1 MRGRV
6 ITEPQ
11 QTGQDGY
18 SDTLRHGRLKVL
30 TSEADLEA
38 LSRDS
43 GIIKIRPTIGYLA
56 ETESEV
62 ESIIELAGRSG
73 RSVTPRGAGTS
84 IPSQS
89 VGSGSVL
96 LQGRSMAVLLPGGK
110 VRCEPALVKGDLNKL
125 LEPVGRWMPV
135 DPSSYLSCTVGGM
148 VANNASGVRTPRY
161 GSTIDY
167 VEGLRAVI
175 PGEGARN
182 LTAVPIE
189 QALTGDRITRTI
201 AGLLVDNWKTIIDE
215 QPRVTKNSSGY
226 RLEKVLRDG
235 VFDLPR
241 LLVGSEGTLGVLTEV
256 TFATRARAESR
267 ILLIVETGLDELDL
281 LVSAFR
287 KHGPA
292 AVELVDKSV
301 FRRMG
306 REERIA
312 KYSRTDS
319 EYLLFCEFEWAEEL
333 LQEKIEEIAGS
344 KVGGFEPL
352 VLTNPSD
359 VREAWEVRNETLTL
373 ALEIREGRRILV
385 PGVEDLVVPTERLG
399 DLVRLL
405 KDQFERRGLGYISY
419 GHAWDA
425 NLHARPLL
433 DPSLPSERRMLEEI
447 MEESF
452 EAVWKMGGSMT
463 AEHGD
468 GMLRAPYVARQ
479 YPKSYGVMKQIR
491 ETFDPKGTL
500 NPGVKI
506 I

>member
-1 MRGRV
+1 M
-6 ITEPQ
+6 
-11 QTGQDGY
+11 
-18 SDTLRHGRLKVL
+18 KVL
-30 TSEADLEA
+30 TSDADLES
-38 LSRDS
+38 LSSDS
-43 GIIKIRPTIGYLA
+43 GIIKIRPTVGYVA
-56 ETESEV
+56 DSEAEV
-62 ESIIELAGRSG
+62 ESVLELAGRSG
-73 RSVTPRGAGTS
+73 VPVTPRGAGTS

-89 VGSGSVL
+89 VGRGSVL
-96 LQGRSMAVLLPGGK
+96 LQGRSMAAMLLGGS

-125 LEPVGRWMPV
+125 LELAGRWMPV

-148 VANNASGVRTPRY
+148 VANNSAGVRTPRY

-189 QALTGDRITRTI
+189 RALTGDRVTRTV
-201 AGLLVDNWKTIIDE
+201 AGLLVENWKTIIAE

-226 RLEKVLRDG
+226 RLERALHDG
-235 VFDLPR
+235 LCDLPK
-241 LLVGSEGTLGVLTEV
+241 LLVGSEGTLGVLTEI
-256 TFATRARAESR
+256 TFATRVKAGSR
-267 ILLIVETGLDELDL
+267 ILLIVEVGLDELDA

-287 KHGPA
+287 SHDPT

-301 FRRMG
+301 FRKMG
-306 REERIA
+306 KEDRIA
-312 KYSRTDS
+312 RYSRTEG
-319 EYLLFCEFEWAEEL
+319 EYLLFCEFEGTEEL
-333 LQEKIEEIAGS
+333 LQERMEAIAGS
-344 KVGGFEPL
+344 KAGGFEPI
-352 VLTNPSD
+352 VLTSPSE

-373 ALEIREGRRILV
+373 ALEIREGKRSPV
-385 PGVEDLVVPTERLG
+385 PGVEDLVVPTEKLG
-399 DLVRLL
+399 DLVGLL

-463 AEHGD
+463 GEHGD

-491 ETFDPKGTL
+491 EVFDPKGVL

-506 I
+506 V

>member
-1 MRGRV
+1 M
-6 ITEPQ
+6 
-11 QTGQDGY
+11 
-18 SDTLRHGRLKVL
+18 KVL
-30 TSEADLEA
+30 TGEADLEA
-38 LSRDS
+38 LSIDS
-43 GIIKIRPTIGYLA
+43 GIIKIRPRAGYVA
-56 ETESEV
+56 ETEAEV
-62 ESIIELAGRSG
+62 ESVLELAGSSG
-73 RSVTPRGAGTS
+73 GSVTPRGAGTS

-89 VGSGSVL
+89 VGRGSIL
-96 LQGRSMAVLLPGGK
+96 LQGRNMAAVLPGGR

-125 LEPVGRWMPV
+125 LERAGRWMPV

-148 VANNASGVRTPRY
+148 VANNSSGVRTPTY
-161 GSTIDY
+161 GSTIEY

-175 PGEGARN
+175 PGEGARS

-189 QALTGDRITRTI
+189 QALSGDRVTRSV
-201 AGLLVDNWKTIIDE
+201 AGLLVENWKTIIGE

-226 RLEKVLRDG
+226 RLEKVLHHG
-235 VFDLPR
+235 LCDLSK
-241 LLVGSEGTLGVLTEV
+241 LLVGSEGTLGVLTEI
-256 TFATRARAESR
+256 TFATRVRARSR
-267 ILLIVETGLDELDL
+267 ILLIVEVGLDELDA
-281 LVSAFR
+281 LVSSFR
-287 KHGPA
+287 RHGPT

-312 KYSRTDS
+312 RYSRTKG
-319 EYLLFCEFEWAEEL
+319 EYLLFCEFEGAEEL
-333 LQEKIEEIAGS
+333 LQERMEEISGS
-344 KVGGFEPL
+344 KVGGFEPI
-352 VLTNPSD
+352 VLTSPSD

-373 ALEIREGRRILV
+373 ALEIREGKRILV

-463 AEHGD
+463 GEHGD

-479 YPKSYGVMKQIR
+479 YPKSYGLMKQIR
-491 ETFDPKGTL
+491 EIFDPKGIL
-500 NPGVKI
+500 NPGVKVI
-506 I
+506 

>member
-1 MRGRV
+1 
-6 ITEPQ
+6 
-11 QTGQDGY
+11 
-18 SDTLRHGRLKVL
+18 LKVL
-30 TSEADLEA
+30 TSDADLES
-38 LSRDS
+38 LSSDS
-43 GIIKIRPTIGYLA
+43 GIIKIRPTVGYVA
-56 ETESEV
+56 DSEAEV
-62 ESIIELAGRSG
+62 ESVLELAGRSG
-73 RSVTPRGAGTS
+73 VPVTPRGAGTS

-89 VGSGSVL
+89 VGRGSVL
-96 LQGRSMAVLLPGGK
+96 LQGRSMAAMLLGGS

-125 LEPVGRWMPV
+125 LELAGRWMPV

-148 VANNASGVRTPRY
+148 VANNSAGVRTPRY

-189 QALTGDRITRTI
+189 RALTGDRVTRTV
-201 AGLLVDNWKTIIDE
+201 AGLLVENWKTIIAE

-226 RLEKVLRDG
+226 RLERALHDG
-235 VFDLPR
+235 LCDLPK
-241 LLVGSEGTLGVLTEV
+241 LLVGSEGTLGVLTEI
-256 TFATRARAESR
+256 TFATRVKAGSR
-267 ILLIVETGLDELDL
+267 ILLIVEVGLDELDA

-287 KHGPA
+287 SHDPT

-301 FRRMG
+301 FRKMG
-306 REERIA
+306 KEDRIA
-312 KYSRTDS
+312 RYSRTEG
-319 EYLLFCEFEWAEEL
+319 EYLLFCEFEGTEEL
-333 LQEKIEEIAGS
+333 LQERMEAIAGS
-344 KVGGFEPL
+344 KAGGFEPI
-352 VLTNPSD
+352 VLTSPSE

-373 ALEIREGRRILV
+373 ALEIREGKRSPV
-385 PGVEDLVVPTERLG
+385 PGVEDLVVPTEKLG
-399 DLVRLL
+399 DLVGLL

-463 AEHGD
+463 GEHGD

-491 ETFDPKGTL
+491 EVFDPKGVL

-506 I
+506 V

>member
-1 MRGRV
+1 M
-6 ITEPQ
+6 
-11 QTGQDGY
+11 TGQDGY
-18 SDTLRHGRLKVL
+18 SDALRPGRLKVL
-30 TSEADLEA
+30 TSEADLES
-38 LSRDS
+38 LSSDS
-43 GIIKIRPTIGYLA
+43 GIIKIRPTVGYVA
-56 ETESEV
+56 DTEAEV
-62 ESIIELAGRSG
+62 ESILELAGRSG
-73 RSVTPRGAGTS
+73 GSVTPRGAGTS

-89 VGSGSVL
+89 VGRGSVL
-96 LQGRSMAVLLPGGK
+96 LQSRGTAAILPDGK

-125 LEPVGRWMPV
+125 LEPAGRWMPV
-135 DPSSYLSCTVGGM
+135 DPSSYLTCTVGGM
-148 VANNASGVRTPRY
+148 VANNSSGVRTPRY

-167 VEGLRAVI
+167 VEELRVVI

-182 LTAVPIE
+182 LTAVAVE
-189 QALTGDRITRTI
+189 QALSGDRVTRTVV
-201 AGLLVDNWKTIIDE
+201 GLLVENWKTIICE

-226 RLEKVLRDG
+226 RLEKVLHDG
-235 VFDLPR
+235 VCDLPR
-241 LLVGSEGTLGVLTEV
+241 LLVGSEGTLGVLTEI
-256 TFATRARAESR
+256 TFATRVGARSR
-267 ILLIVETGLDELDL
+267 ILLIVEVGLDELDT
-281 LVSAFR
+281 LVSAF
-287 KHGPA
+287 KTHGPT
-292 AVELVDKSV
+292 AVELVNKSV

-312 KYSRTDS
+312 KYSRTEG
-319 EYLLFCEFEWAEEL
+319 EYLLFCEFEGAEEL
-333 LQEKIEEIAGS
+333 LQERMEEIAGS
-344 KVGGFEPL
+344 KVGGFEPI
-352 VLTNPSD
+352 VLTSPSD

-373 ALEIREGRRILV
+373 ALEIKEGRRILV
-385 PGVEDLVVPTERLG
+385 PGVEDLVVPPERLG

-433 DPSLPSERRMLEEI
+433 DPSLPSERRLLEEI

-463 AEHGD
+463 GEHGD

-491 ETFDPKGTL
+491 KAFDPKGML

-506 I
+506 V

>member
-1 MRGRV
+1 M
-6 ITEPQ
+6 
-11 QTGQDGY
+11 
-18 SDTLRHGRLKVL
+18 KVL
-30 TSEADLEA
+30 TSDADLES
-38 LSRDS
+38 LSSDS
-43 GIIKIRPTIGYLA
+43 GIIKIRPTVGYVA
-56 ETESEV
+56 DSEAEV
-62 ESIIELAGRSG
+62 ESVLELAGRSG
-73 RSVTPRGAGTS
+73 VPVTPRGAGTS

-89 VGSGSVL
+89 VGRGSVL
-96 LQGRSMAVLLPGGK
+96 LQGRSMAAMLLGGS

-125 LEPVGRWMPV
+125 LELAGRWMPV

-148 VANNASGVRTPRY
+148 VANNSAGVRTPRY

-189 QALTGDRITRTI
+189 RALTGDRVTRTV
-201 AGLLVDNWKTIIDE
+201 AGLLVENWKTIIAE

-226 RLEKVLRDG
+226 RLERALHDG
-235 VFDLPR
+235 LCDLPK
-241 LLVGSEGTLGVLTEV
+241 LLVGSEGTLGVLTEI
-256 TFATRARAESR
+256 TFATRVKAGSR
-267 ILLIVETGLDELDL
+267 ILLIVEVGLDELDA

-287 KHGPA
+287 SHDPT

-301 FRRMG
+301 FRKMG
-306 REERIA
+306 KEDRIA
-312 KYSRTDS
+312 KYSRTEG
-319 EYLLFCEFEWAEEL
+319 EYLLFCEFEGTEEL
-333 LQEKIEEIAGS
+333 LQERMEAIAGS
-344 KVGGFEPL
+344 KAGGFEPI
-352 VLTNPSD
+352 VLTSPSE

-373 ALEIREGRRILV
+373 ALEIREGKRSPV
-385 PGVEDLVVPTERLG
+385 PGVEDLVVPTEKLG
-399 DLVRLL
+399 DLVGLL

-433 DPSLPSERRMLEEI
+433 DPSIPSERRMLEEI

-463 AEHGD
+463 GEHGD

-491 ETFDPKGTL
+491 EVFDPKGVL

-506 I
+506 V

>member
-1 MRGRV
+1 M
-6 ITEPQ
+6 
-11 QTGQDGY
+11 
-18 SDTLRHGRLKVL
+18 KVL
-30 TSEADLEA
+30 TSDADLES
-38 LSRDS
+38 LSSDS
-43 GIIKIRPTIGYLA
+43 GIIKIRPTVGYVA
-56 ETESEV
+56 DSEAEV
-62 ESIIELAGRSG
+62 ESVLELAGRSG
-73 RSVTPRGAGTS
+73 VPVTPRGAGTS

-89 VGSGSVL
+89 VGRGSVL
-96 LQGRSMAVLLPGGK
+96 LQGRSMAAMLLGGS

-125 LEPVGRWMPV
+125 LELAGRWMPV

-148 VANNASGVRTPRY
+148 VANNSAGVRTPRY

-189 QALTGDRITRTI
+189 RALTGDRVTRTV
-201 AGLLVDNWKTIIDE
+201 AGLLVENWKTIIAE

-226 RLEKVLRDG
+226 RLERALHDG
-235 VFDLPR
+235 LCDLPK
-241 LLVGSEGTLGVLTEV
+241 LLVGSEGTLGVLTEI
-256 TFATRARAESR
+256 TFATRVKAGSR
-267 ILLIVETGLDELDL
+267 ILLIVEVGLDELDA

-287 KHGPA
+287 SHDPT

-301 FRRMG
+301 FRKMG
-306 REERIA
+306 KEDRIA
-312 KYSRTDS
+312 KYSRTEG
-319 EYLLFCEFEWAEEL
+319 EYLLFCEFEGTEEL
-333 LQEKIEEIAGS
+333 LQERMEAIAGS
-344 KVGGFEPL
+344 KAGGFEPI
-352 VLTNPSD
+352 VLTSPSE

-373 ALEIREGRRILV
+373 ALEIREGKRSPV
-385 PGVEDLVVPTERLG
+385 PGVEDLVVPTEKLG
-399 DLVRLL
+399 DLVGLL

-463 AEHGD
+463 GEHGD

-491 ETFDPKGTL
+491 EVFDPKGVL

-506 I
+506 V

>member
-1 MRGRV
+1 
-6 ITEPQ
+6 
-11 QTGQDGY
+11 
-18 SDTLRHGRLKVL
+18 LKVL
-30 TSEADLEA
+30 TSDADLES
-38 LSRDS
+38 LSSDS
-43 GIIKIRPTIGYLA
+43 GIIKIRPTVGYVA
-56 ETESEV
+56 DSEAEV
-62 ESIIELAGRSG
+62 ESVLELAGRSG
-73 RSVTPRGAGTS
+73 VPVTPRGAGTS

-89 VGSGSVL
+89 VGRGSVL
-96 LQGRSMAVLLPGGK
+96 LQGRSMAAMLLGGS

-125 LEPVGRWMPV
+125 LELAGRWMPV

-148 VANNASGVRTPRY
+148 VANNSAGVRTPRY

-189 QALTGDRITRTI
+189 RALTGDRVTRTV
-201 AGLLVDNWKTIIDE
+201 AGLLVENWKTIIAE

-226 RLEKVLRDG
+226 RLERALHDG
-235 VFDLPR
+235 LCDLPK
-241 LLVGSEGTLGVLTEV
+241 LLVGSEGTLGVLTEI
-256 TFATRARAESR
+256 TFATRVKAGSR
-267 ILLIVETGLDELDL
+267 ILLIVEVGLDELDA

-287 KHGPA
+287 SHDPT

-301 FRRMG
+301 FRKMG
-306 REERIA
+306 KEDRIA
-312 KYSRTDS
+312 RYSRTEG
-319 EYLLFCEFEWAEEL
+319 EYLLFCEFEGTEEL
-333 LQEKIEEIAGS
+333 LQERMEAIAGS
-344 KVGGFEPL
+344 KAGGFEPI
-352 VLTNPSD
+352 VLTSPSE

-373 ALEIREGRRILV
+373 ALEIREGKRSPV
-385 PGVEDLVVPTERLG
+385 PGVEDLVVPTEKLG
-399 DLVRLL
+399 DLVGLL
-405 KDQFERRGLGYISY
+405 KDQFDRRGLGYISY

-463 AEHGD
+463 GEHGD

-491 ETFDPKGTL
+491 EVFDPKGVL

-506 I
+506 V

>member
-1 MRGRV
+1 M
-6 ITEPQ
+6 
-11 QTGQDGY
+11 
-18 SDTLRHGRLKVL
+18 KVL
-30 TSEADLEA
+30 TSEADLES
-38 LSRDS
+38 LSIDS
-43 GIIKIRPTIGYLA
+43 GIIKIRPTVGYVA
-56 ETESEV
+56 ETEAEV
-62 ESIIELAGRSG
+62 ESVLELAGSSG
-73 RSVTPRGAGTS
+73 VSVTPRGAGTS

-89 VGSGSVL
+89 VGRGSVL
-96 LQGRSMAVLLPGGK
+96 LQGRSMAAVFPGGS

-125 LEPVGRWMPV
+125 LEPAKRWMPV

-148 VANNASGVRTPRY
+148 VANNSSGIRTPRY

-167 VEGLRAVI
+167 VERLRAVI

-189 QALTGDRITRTI
+189 RALSGDRLTRTI
-201 AGLLVDNWKTIIDE
+201 AELLVENWKTIIGE
-215 QPRVTKNSSGY
+215 QPHVTKNSSGY
-226 RLEKVLRDG
+226 RLERVLHDG
-235 VFDLPR
+235 LCDFPR
-241 LLVGSEGTLGVLTEV
+241 LLVGSEGTLGVLTEI
-256 TFATRARAESR
+256 TFATRVRTGSR
-267 ILLIVETGLDELDL
+267 ILLIVEVGLDELDS

-287 KHGPA
+287 SHDPT

-312 KYSRTDS
+312 KYSRTED
-319 EYLLFCEFEWAEEL
+319 EYLLFCEFEGTEEL
-333 LQEKIEEIAGS
+333 LQERMGVIAGS
-344 KVGGFEPL
+344 KAGGFEPI
-352 VLTNPSD
+352 VLTSPSD
-359 VREAWEVRNETLTL
+359 VRDAWEVRNETLTL
-373 ALEIREGRRILV
+373 ALEIREGNRILV

-405 KDQFERRGLGYISY
+405 KDQFEGRGLGYISY

-433 DPSLPSERRMLEEI
+433 DPGLPSDRRMLEEI

-452 EAVWKMGGSMT
+452 ETVWKMGGSMT
-463 AEHGD
+463 GEHGD

-479 YPKSYGVMKQIR
+479 YPRSYGVMKKIR
-491 ETFDPKGTL
+491 ETFDPKGML

-506 I
+506 L

>member
-1 MRGRV
+1 
-6 ITEPQ
+6 
-11 QTGQDGY
+11 
-18 SDTLRHGRLKVL
+18 LRVL

-38 LSRDS
+38 LSSDS
-43 GIIKIRPTIGYLA
+43 GIIKLRPKVGYVA
-56 ETESEV
+56 GSEAEV
-62 ESIIELAGRSG
+62 ESVLELARRSG
-73 RSVTPRGAGTS
+73 GSVTPRGAGTS

-89 VGSGSVL
+89 VGKGSIL
-96 LQGRSMAVLLPGGK
+96 LQGRSMAVMLPGGK
-110 VRCEPALVKGDLNKL
+110 VRCEPALVKGDLNRL
-125 LEPVGRWMPV
+125 LESAARWMPV
-135 DPSSYLSCTVGGM
+135 DPSSYLNCTVGGM
-148 VANNASGVRTPRY
+148 VANNSSGVRTPRY

-175 PGEGARN
+175 PGEGARS

-189 QALTGDRITRTI
+189 QALSSDRITKTVAR
-201 AGLLVDNWKTIIDE
+201 LLVDNWKTIISE

-226 RLEKVLRDG
+226 RLERALREG
-235 VFDLPR
+235 ICDLPR
-241 LLVGSEGTLGVLTEV
+241 LLAGSEGTLGVLTEI
-256 TFATRARAESR
+256 TFATRMKTLSR
-267 ILLIVETGLDELDL
+267 ILLIVEAELEELDA

-287 KHGPA
+287 GHAPT

-306 REERIA
+306 RQERIA
-312 KYSRTDS
+312 KYSRTEG
-319 EYLLFCEFEWAEEL
+319 EYLLFCEFEGTEEL
-333 LQEKIEEIAGS
+333 LQEKMEEVAGS

-352 VLTNPSD
+352 VLTSSSD

-405 KDQFERRGLGYISY
+405 KDQFEKRGLGYVSY
-419 GHAWDA
+419 GHACDA

-433 DPSLPSERRMLEEI
+433 DPSLPSERRTLEEI

-463 AEHGD
+463 GEHGD
-468 GMLRAPYVARQ
+468 GMLRARYVARQ
-479 YPKSYGVMKQIR
+479 YPKSYGVMKQVR
-491 ETFDPKGTL
+491 EAFDPKGIL

-506 I
+506 V

>member
-1 MRGRV
+1 
-6 ITEPQ
+6 
-11 QTGQDGY
+11 
-18 SDTLRHGRLKVL
+18 LKVL

-38 LSRDS
+38 LSSDS
-43 GIIKIRPTIGYLA
+43 GIIKIRPTVGYLA
-56 ETESEV
+56 ETEAEV
-62 ESIIELAGRSG
+62 ESVLELAGNSG
-73 RSVTPRGAGTS
+73 GSVTPRGAGTS

-96 LQGRSMAVLLPGGK
+96 LQGRSTAAVLPGGR

-125 LEPVGRWMPV
+125 LESVGRWMPV
-135 DPSSYLSCTVGGM
+135 DPSSYLSCTIGGM
-148 VANNASGVRTPRY
+148 VANNSSGVRTPMY
-161 GSTIDY
+161 GSTIEY

-175 PGEGARN
+175 PGEGVRN

-189 QALTGDRITRTI
+189 QALSGDRVTRRV
-201 AGLLVDNWKTIIDE
+201 AELLVENWKTIIGE

-226 RLEKVLRDG
+226 RLEKVLHDE
-235 VFDLPR
+235 VCDLPK
-241 LLVGSEGTLGVLTEV
+241 LLVGSEGTLGVLTEI
-256 TFATRARAESR
+256 TFATRMKAGSR
-267 ILLIVETGLDELDL
+267 ILLIVEVGLDELDA
-281 LVSAFR
+281 LVSSFR
-287 KHGPA
+287 RHGPT

-312 KYSRTDS
+312 KYSRTGG
-319 EYLLFCEFEWAEEL
+319 EYLLFSEFEGAEEL
-333 LQEKIEEIAGS
+333 LQERMEEIVGS
-344 KVGGFEPL
+344 KVGGFEPIA
-352 VLTNPSD
+352 LTSPSD

-373 ALEIREGRRILV
+373 SLEIREGKRILV

-399 DLVRLL
+399 DLVKLL
-405 KDQFERRGLGYISY
+405 KDQFERRGLNYISY

-463 AEHGD
+463 GEHGD

-479 YPKSYGVMKQIR
+479 YPKSYGIMKQIR
-491 ETFDPKGTL
+491 EIFDPKGIL
-500 NPGVKI
+500 NPGVKVI
-506 I
+506 

>member
-1 MRGRV
+1 M
-6 ITEPQ
+6 
-11 QTGQDGY
+11 
-18 SDTLRHGRLKVL
+18 KVL
-30 TSEADLEA
+30 TSEADLES
-38 LSRDS
+38 LSSDS
-43 GIIKIRPTIGYLA
+43 GIIKIRPTVGYVA
-56 ETESEV
+56 DTEAEV
-62 ESIIELAGRSG
+62 ESVLELSERSG
-73 RSVTPRGAGTS
+73 GSVTPRGAGTS

-89 VGSGSVL
+89 VGRGLVL
-96 LQGRSMAVLLPGGK
+96 LQGRSTAAILPDGK

-125 LEPVGRWMPV
+125 LEAAGRWMPV
-135 DPSSYLSCTVGGM
+135 DPSSYLTCTVGGM
-148 VANNASGVRTPRY
+148 VANNSSGVRTPRY

-167 VEGLRAVI
+167 VEGVRVVI

-182 LTAVPIE
+182 LTGVPIE
-189 QALTGDRITRTI
+189 QALSGDKVTRTV
-201 AGLLVDNWKTIIDE
+201 AGLLVENWKTIIGE
-215 QPRVTKNSSGY
+215 QPRVTKNSCGY
-226 RLEKVLRDG
+226 RLEKVLHDG
-235 VFDLPR
+235 VCDLQR
-241 LLVGSEGTLGVLTEV
+241 LLVGSEGTLGVLTEIK
-256 TFATRARAESR
+256 FATRVKAGSR
-267 ILLIVETGLDELDL
+267 NLLIVEVGLDELDA
-281 LVSAFR
+281 LVSVFR
-287 KHGPA
+287 THGPT

-306 REERIA
+306 KEERIA
-312 KYSRTDS
+312 RYSRTEG
-319 EYLLFCEFEWAEEL
+319 EYLLFCEFEGAEEL
-333 LQEKIEEIAGS
+333 LQERMEEIAGS
-344 KVGGFEPL
+344 KVGGFEPIA
-352 VLTNPSD
+352 LTGPSD

-405 KDQFERRGLGYISY
+405 KDQFERRGLSYISY

-447 MEESF
+447 MEECF

-463 AEHGD
+463 GEHGD

-491 ETFDPKGTL
+491 EVFDPKGML

>member
-1 MRGRV
+1 
-6 ITEPQ
+6 
-11 QTGQDGY
+11 
-18 SDTLRHGRLKVL
+18 LKVL
-30 TSEADLEA
+30 TSEADLES
-38 LSRDS
+38 LSSDS
-43 GIIKIRPTIGYLA
+43 GIVKIRPTVGYVA
-56 ETESEV
+56 ETEAEV
-62 ESIIELAGRSG
+62 ESVLELAGRSG
-73 RSVTPRGAGTS
+73 VSVTPRGAGTS

-89 VGSGSVL
+89 VGRGSVL
-96 LQGRSMAVLLPGGK
+96 LQGRSMAAVLPGGN
-110 VRCEPALVKGDLNKL
+110 VRCEPALVKGDLNRL
-125 LEPVGRWMPV
+125 LEAAGRWMPV

-148 VANNASGVRTPRY
+148 VANNSSGVRTPRY

-182 LTAVPIE
+182 LAAVPIE
-189 QALTGDRITRTI
+189 RALSGGRVTRTV
-201 AGLLVDNWKTIIDE
+201 AGLLVENWKTIIGE

-235 VFDLPR
+235 LVDFPR
-241 LLVGSEGTLGVLTEV
+241 LLAGSEGTLGVLTEI
-256 TFATRARAESR
+256 TFATRVKAGSR
-267 ILLIVETGLDELDL
+267 ILLIVEVGLDELDA

-287 KHGPA
+287 SHDPT

-312 KYSRTDS
+312 KYSRTEG
-319 EYLLFCEFEWAEEL
+319 EYLLFCEFEGTEEL
-333 LQEKIEEIAGS
+333 LQERMEAIAGS
-344 KVGGFEPL
+344 KAGGFEPI
-352 VLTNPSD
+352 VLTSPSD

-373 ALEIREGRRILV
+373 ALEIREGKRILV

-399 DLVRLL
+399 DLVRVL
-405 KDQFERRGLGYISY
+405 KDQFEKRGLGYISY

-463 AEHGD
+463 GEHGD
-468 GMLRAPYVARQ
+468 GMLRAPYVAKQ
-479 YPKSYGVMKQIR
+479 YPKSHAVMKQIR
-491 ETFDPKGTL
+491 EAFDPKGVL

-506 I
+506 V

>member
-1 MRGRV
+1 
-6 ITEPQ
+6 
-11 QTGQDGY
+11 
-18 SDTLRHGRLKVL
+18 LKVL
-30 TSEADLEA
+30 TSDADLES
-38 LSRDS
+38 LSSDS
-43 GIIKIRPTIGYLA
+43 GIIKIRPTVGYVA
-56 ETESEV
+56 DSEAEV
-62 ESIIELAGRSG
+62 ESVLELAGRSG
-73 RSVTPRGAGTS
+73 VPVTPRGAGTS

-89 VGSGSVL
+89 VGRGSVL
-96 LQGRSMAVLLPGGK
+96 LQGRSMAAMLLGGS

-125 LEPVGRWMPV
+125 LELAGRWMPV

-148 VANNASGVRTPRY
+148 VANNSAGVRTPRY

-189 QALTGDRITRTI
+189 RALTGDRVTRTV
-201 AGLLVDNWKTIIDE
+201 AGLLVENWKTIIAE

-226 RLEKVLRDG
+226 RLERALHDG
-235 VFDLPR
+235 LCDLPK
-241 LLVGSEGTLGVLTEV
+241 LLVGSEGTLGVLTEI
-256 TFATRARAESR
+256 TFATRVKAGSR
-267 ILLIVETGLDELDL
+267 ILLIVEVGLDELDA

-287 KHGPA
+287 SHDPT

-301 FRRMG
+301 FRKMG
-306 REERIA
+306 KEDRIA
-312 KYSRTDS
+312 KYSRTEG
-319 EYLLFCEFEWAEEL
+319 EYLLFCEFEGTEEL
-333 LQEKIEEIAGS
+333 LQERMEAIAGS
-344 KVGGFEPL
+344 KAGGFEPI
-352 VLTNPSD
+352 VLTSPSE

-373 ALEIREGRRILV
+373 ALEIREGKRSPV
-385 PGVEDLVVPTERLG
+385 PGVEDLVVPTEKLG
-399 DLVRLL
+399 DLVGLL

-463 AEHGD
+463 GEHGD

-491 ETFDPKGTL
+491 EVFDPKGVL

-506 I
+506 V

>member
-1 MRGRV
+1 M
-6 ITEPQ
+6 
-11 QTGQDGY
+11 
-18 SDTLRHGRLKVL
+18 KVL
-30 TSEADLEA
+30 TSEADLES
-38 LSRDS
+38 LSSDS
-43 GIIKIRPTIGYLA
+43 GIVKIRPTVGYVA
-56 ETESEV
+56 ETEAEV
-62 ESIIELAGRSG
+62 ESVLELAGRSG
-73 RSVTPRGAGTS
+73 VSVTPRGAGTS

-89 VGSGSVL
+89 VGRGSVL
-96 LQGRSMAVLLPGGK
+96 LQGRSMAAVLPGGN
-110 VRCEPALVKGDLNKL
+110 VRCEPALVKGDLNRL
-125 LEPVGRWMPV
+125 LEAAGRWMPV

-148 VANNASGVRTPRY
+148 VANNSSGVRTPRY

-182 LTAVPIE
+182 LAAVPIE
-189 QALTGDRITRTI
+189 RALSGGRVTRTV
-201 AGLLVDNWKTIIDE
+201 AGLLVENWKTIIGE

-235 VFDLPR
+235 LVDFPR
-241 LLVGSEGTLGVLTEV
+241 LLAGSEGTLGVLTEI
-256 TFATRARAESR
+256 TFATRVKAGSR
-267 ILLIVETGLDELDL
+267 ILLIVEVGLDELDA

-287 KHGPA
+287 SHDPT

-312 KYSRTDS
+312 KYSRTEG
-319 EYLLFCEFEWAEEL
+319 EYLLFCEFEGTEEL
-333 LQEKIEEIAGS
+333 LQERMEAIAGS
-344 KVGGFEPL
+344 KAGGFEPI
-352 VLTNPSD
+352 VLTSPSD

-373 ALEIREGRRILV
+373 ALEIREGKRILV

-399 DLVRLL
+399 DLVRVL
-405 KDQFERRGLGYISY
+405 KDQFEKRGLGYISY

-463 AEHGD
+463 GEHGD
-468 GMLRAPYVARQ
+468 GMLRAPYVAKQ
-479 YPKSYGVMKQIR
+479 YPKSHAVMKQIR
-491 ETFDPKGTL
+491 EAFDPKGVL

-506 I
+506 V